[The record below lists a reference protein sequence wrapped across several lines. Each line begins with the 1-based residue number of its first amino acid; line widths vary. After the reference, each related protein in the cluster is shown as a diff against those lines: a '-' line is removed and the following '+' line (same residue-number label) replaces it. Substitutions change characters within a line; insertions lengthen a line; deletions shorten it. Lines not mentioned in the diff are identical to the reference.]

1 LKQINLC
8 NSAKGEFMNRYVLI
22 NYSTTSPFSR
32 VADIQDAEEQPMN
45 PPPDMQSFWNL
56 VAIDTV
62 VQVGWRA
69 ENSENGW
76 VFSELTYEDYVNLVA
91 VQVRTKL
98 GFATGW
104 LTINPVNFKVN
115 LGVATPAEQA
125 AWLAYQQYHIAVSD
139 VKTQADYPYTINW
152 PVAPF

>member
-1 LKQINLC
+1 
-8 NSAKGEFMNRYVLI
+8 MNRYVLI
-22 NYSTTSPFSR
+22 EYGTTSPFLR
-32 VADIQDAEEQPMN
+32 VADIQDAEEQPVDT
-45 PPPDMQSFWNL
+45 PPGMQSFWSQI
-56 VAIDTV
+56 AIDTV
-62 VQVGWRA
+62 VQVGWKA
-69 ENSENGW
+69 ENSANGL
-76 VFSELTYEDYVNLVA
+76 VFSEPTHEEYVNLVA

-98 GFATGW
+98 GFASGW

-139 VKTQADYPYTINW
+139 VKTQANYPYTINW

>member
-1 LKQINLC
+1 
-8 NSAKGEFMNRYVLI
+8 MNRYVLI
-22 NYSTTSPFSR
+22 NYGTSSPFPR
-32 VADIQDAEEQPMN
+32 VVDIQDAEEQPMVI
-45 PPPDMQSFWNL
+45 PPGIQANWNQ

-62 VQVGWRA
+62 VQEGWKA
-69 ENSENGW
+69 EYTESGW
-76 VFSELTYEDYVNLVA
+76 VFSEPTYQDYVDLVA

-98 GFATGW
+98 GLASGW

-115 LGVATPAEQA
+115 LGVATPADQA